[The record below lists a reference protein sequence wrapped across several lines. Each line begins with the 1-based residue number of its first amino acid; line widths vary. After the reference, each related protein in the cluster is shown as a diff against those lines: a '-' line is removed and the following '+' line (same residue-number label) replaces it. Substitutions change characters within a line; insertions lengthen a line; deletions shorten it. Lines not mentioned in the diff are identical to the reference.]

1 MFEYTS
7 EVLKKWIAYSLKNKK
22 IISFFLLLE
31 FATFWI
37 EILMTIKRL
46 LLIFNGAK
54 IIPADDSKISKL
66 SVVNPLMYIHERT

>member
-7 EVLKKWIAYSLKNKK
+7 ELLKTWIAYSLKNKK

-54 IIPADDSKISKL
+54 IIPADDSEISKL
-66 SVVNPLMYIHERT
+66 SVVKPLMYVHERT